1 MHKNNARSKL
11 LEDLRFIARVVV
23 VTLLLC
29 AAALEFAKINASE
42 RPASTH
48 SFSVSHSLPAFLVPD
63 VHVSQGDRIYVMDSE
78 DSTRAVACTV
88 GYVDIATRVIQTAG
102 HCFDDGSEVY
112 TEDWKLVGV
121 GSASDEKD
129 AGYIQ
134 PKDNVELIE
143 NAYSTDAV
151 DHDGVNVG
159 DEVCI
164 YGSSSKTVRCDVVT
178 GTGKASTIDLG
189 VDGAGIR
196 GDSGGP
202 AWTVDGYIGTYSGS
216 RKNADT
222 GETVGGYVT
231 IS

>member
-1 MHKNNARSKL
+1 M
-11 LEDLRFIARVVV
+11 
-23 VTLLLC
+23 
-29 AAALEFAKINASE
+29 
-42 RPASTH
+42 H
-48 SFSVSHSLPAFLVPD
+48 SFSVSRSLPAFLVPD
-63 VHVSQGDRIYVMDSE
+63 IRVSQGDRIYIKNSE
-78 DSTRAVACTV
+78 DSTHAVACTV
-88 GYVDIATRVIQTAG
+88 GYVDVATRVIQTAG

-112 TEDWKLVGV
+112 TEDWKLIGA

-134 PKDNVELIE
+134 PKDSVELIE

-151 DHDGVNVG
+151 DRDGVDVG

-164 YGSSSKTVRCDVVT
+164 YGASSKTVRCDVVT

-216 RKNADT
+216 RKNAGT
-222 GETVGGYVT
+222 GETIGGYVT

>member
-1 MHKNNARSKL
+1 MHKNNTRNKRRG
-11 LEDLRFIARVVV
+11 DLRFVLRVVAI
-23 VTLLLC
+23 TLLLC
-29 AAALEFAKINASE
+29 AIALEFAKINSSDK
-42 RPASTH
+42 PASMH

-63 VHVSQGDRIYVMDSE
+63 VNVSQGDRIYIKSSKDPA
-78 DSTRAVACTV
+78 RAVACTV
-88 GYVDIATRVIQTAG
+88 GYVDIAARVIQTAG
-102 HCFDDGSEVY
+102 HCFDEGNEVY
-112 TEDWKLVGV
+112 TEDWELIGA

-129 AGYIQ
+129 TGYIQ
-134 PKDNVELIE
+134 PRDNVELIE

-151 DHDGVNVG
+151 DRDGVNVG

-178 GTGKASTIDLG
+178 GTGNASTIDLG
-189 VDGAGIR
+189 VEGAGVR

-202 AWTVDGYIGTYSGS
+202 AWTVGGYIGTYSGS

-222 GETVGGYVT
+222 GETIGGYVT